1 MADLCRWWLWLGLSV
16 SMYEFSLFHDGRAK
30 LTEVGPIIYSTVT
43 KNSNVFLINIHCP
56 PYATKWSGKFW
67 RITLCIIYSCEL
79 LKFMVVFSRDSY
91 EVMGN
96 QLLASPID
104 HYGKMEFHNCYIGT
118 KTSPCQQV
126 ETIYDG
132 IWTNHEKWIQNW
144 SV

>member
-30 LTEVGPIIYSTVT
+30 LTEVGPIIYSTVIIVMYFCST
-43 KNSNVFLINIHCP
+43 YIVP

-67 RITLCIIYSCEL
+67 RITLYIIYSCEL
-79 LKFMVVFSRDSY
+79 LKFMVVFSWDSY
-91 EVMGN
+91 EVMEN
-96 QLLASPID
+96 QLLAFPID

-132 IWTNHEKWIQNW
+132 IWPDHEKWIQNCC
-144 SV
+144 V